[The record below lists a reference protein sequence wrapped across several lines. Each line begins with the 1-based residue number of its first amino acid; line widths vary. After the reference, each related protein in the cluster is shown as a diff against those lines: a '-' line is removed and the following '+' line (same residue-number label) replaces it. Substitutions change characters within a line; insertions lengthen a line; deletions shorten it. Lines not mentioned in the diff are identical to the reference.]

1 MTFLIIYGILAAIS
15 FVVFCVLTEIVVK
28 EENSVFITNVYRTNY
43 LKVLLVALFWPLTWV
58 AAIIHA
64 IVVSKE

>member
-15 FVVFCVLTEIVVK
+15 FVVFGVLTEIAVK

-43 LKVLLVALFWPLTWV
+43 LKILLMALFWPLTWV
-58 AAIIHA
+58 AAIIHV

>member
-1 MTFLIIYGILAAIS
+1 MTFLIIYGILSAIS
-15 FVVFCVLTEIVVK
+15 FMMFGVITEIVVK
-28 EENSVFITNVYRTNY
+28 KKNSVFTTNVYRTNY
-43 LKVLLVALFWPLTWV
+43 LKILLMALLWPLTWV

>member
-1 MTFLIIYGILAAIS
+1 MTFLIIYGIMAAIS
-15 FVVFCVLTEIVVK
+15 FVAFDV
-28 EENSVFITNVYRTNY
+28 ITKIAANNVYRTNY
-43 LKVLLVALFWPLTWV
+43 LKVLLMALLWPLTWV

>member
-1 MTFLIIYGILAAIS
+1 M
-15 FVVFCVLTEIVVK
+15 K

-43 LKVLLVALFWPLTWV
+43 LKVLRMALFWPLTCV

>member
-1 MTFLIIYGILAAIS
+1 MTFLIVYGILAAIS
-15 FVVFCVLTEIVVK
+15 FVMFDVITEIAVK

-43 LKVLLVALFWPLTWV
+43 LKVLLMALFWPLTWV

>member
-1 MTFLIIYGILAAIS
+1 MIFLIIYGILAAIS
-15 FVVFCVLTEIVVK
+15 FVVFSVLTEIAVK

-43 LKVLLVALFWPLTWV
+43 LKVLLMALFWPLTWV

>member
-15 FVVFCVLTEIVVK
+15 FVVFGVLTELAVK
-28 EENSVFITNVYRTNY
+28 EENSLFISNVYRTNY
-43 LKVLLVALFWPLTWV
+43 LKILLMALFWPLTWV
-58 AAIIHA
+58 AGIIHA

>member
-1 MTFLIIYGILAAIS
+1 MRFLIIYGILSAIS
-15 FVVFCVLTEIVVK
+15 FVMFGVITEIAVK

-43 LKVLLVALFWPLTWV
+43 LKVLLMALLWPMTWV
-58 AAIIHA
+58 AAVIHA

>member
-15 FVVFCVLTEIVVK
+15 FVVFGVITEIAVK
-28 EENSVFITNVYRTNY
+28 EENSMFITNVYRTNY
-43 LKVLLVALFWPLTWV
+43 LKVLLIALFWPLTWV
-58 AAIIHA
+58 AAIIHT